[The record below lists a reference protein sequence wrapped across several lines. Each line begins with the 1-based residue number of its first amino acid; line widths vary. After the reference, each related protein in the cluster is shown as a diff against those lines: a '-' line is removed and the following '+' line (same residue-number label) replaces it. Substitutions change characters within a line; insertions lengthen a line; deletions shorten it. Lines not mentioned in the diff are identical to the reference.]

1 MSLYEVVI
9 KNSVKKDL
17 KKIKHSH
24 LRNNFNEIVQTLKE
38 DPFASTQSFEKL
50 QPRSAAFYSRRIN
63 QQHRVVYKVDEDAKR
78 VEIYS
83 AWTHYE

>member
-1 MSLYEVVI
+1 MDPYEVVI
-9 KNSVKKDL
+9 KNSAKKDL
-17 KKIKHSH
+17 KKIKQSY
-24 LRNNFNEIVQTLKE
+24 LIKNFNEVVQALKE
-38 DPFASTQSFEKL
+38 DPFAPTQSFEKL

-63 QQHRVVYKVDEDAKR
+63 QQHRMVYKVDEDERR

>member
-1 MSLYEVVI
+1 MNSYKVVI
-9 KNSVKKDL
+9 KNSAKKDL

-24 LRNNFNEIVQTLKE
+24 LRKNFKDVVKTLKE
-38 DPFASTQSFEKL
+38 DPFVATQSFEKL
-50 QPRSAAFYSRRIN
+50 QPRSAELYSRRIN
-63 QQHRVVYKVDEDAKR
+63 QQHRVVYKVDEVARR

>member
-1 MSLYEVVI
+1 MDPYEVVI
-9 KNSVKKDL
+9 KNSAKKDL
-17 KKIKHSH
+17 KKIKKSY
-24 LRNNFNEIVQTLKE
+24 LIKNFNEVVQALKE
-38 DPFASTQSFEKL
+38 DPFAPTQSFEKL

-63 QQHRVVYKVDEDAKR
+63 QQHRMVYKVDEDERR

>member
-1 MSLYEVVI
+1 MTPYEVVI
-9 KNSVKKDL
+9 KNSAKKDL

-24 LRNNFNEIVQTLKE
+24 LRKNFNAVVQALKE
-38 DPFASTQSFEKL
+38 NPFAPTQSFEKL

-63 QQHRVVYKVDEDAKR
+63 QQHRVVYKVDDVARR

>member
-1 MSLYEVVI
+1 MDSYEVVI
-9 KNSVKKDL
+9 KNSAKKDL

-24 LRNNFNEIVQTLKE
+24 LRKNFNEVVQALKE
-38 DPFASTQSFEKL
+38 DPFAATQSFEKL

-63 QQHRVVYKVDEDAKR
+63 QQHRVVYKVDGVARR